1 VHRNRASV
9 DSIFRV
15 FVNARNFRCGRIEPA
30 YICHAMKSPDEL
42 KVFFRRRWE
51 AAAKREACL
60 LGGAD
65 AWPIVA
71 SIGRPKPKTMASDLG
86 AVKRHVDKWRDIKIG
101 EVVWEVTNF
110 RATSGPVEMP
120 IYWKI
125 RQPTE
130 WVAVCDDR
138 SIRAEFES
146 MSAFFEETDACFHS
160 LLVSRRSLWRDKS
173 IDEILQATRLAMALK
188 PLCADNKPL
197 RTLSLEGIDTKFFE
211 RNSRLITA
219 LLDVRFDGEVSRI
232 GLETFLGAISDG
244 DHWLLVTD
252 LDGSLLPF
260 RKQRVRS
267 SELKDTS
274 LPGKRVLIVENESCQ
289 HQLPDVPETVAVLGA
304 GFDLGWVK
312 GRCLQSKR
320 IGYWG
325 DIDTWG
331 LQFLATAR
339 QSLAHIDALMMT
351 PEIYEQNL
359 EAAVP
364 EPIIAGTEVPAGLN
378 NIEQAL
384 YKRIMNEPRGRL
396 EQEFLPGAVVREA
409 IQRWCDC

>member
-1 VHRNRASV
+1 
-9 DSIFRV
+9 
-15 FVNARNFRCGRIEPA
+15 
-30 YICHAMKSPDEL
+30 MKSPPEL
-42 KVFFRRRWE
+42 KMFFRRRWHG
-51 AAAKREACL
+51 AVMREACL

-71 SIGRPKPKTMASDLG
+71 SIGRPKPKIMASDLG
-86 AVKRHVDKWRDIKIG
+86 AVKRHIEEWRAIDIG
-101 EVVWEVTNF
+101 EVVWEAISY
-110 RATSGPVEMP
+110 RATLGPVEIP
-120 IYWKI
+120 IYWSI

-130 WVAVCDDR
+130 WVAACDDR

-146 MSAFFEETDACFHS
+146 MAVFFRKTDVRFHS
-160 LLVSRRSLWRDKS
+160 LLVTRRSLWRDKA

-188 PLCADNKPL
+188 PLCADNRPL

-219 LLDVRFDGEVSRI
+219 LLDVLYDGEVSRI
-232 GLETFLGAISDG
+232 GLETFLGAISEG

-267 SELKDTS
+267 SELRDTP
-274 LPGKRVLIVENESCQ
+274 LPGKRILIVENESCQ

-304 GFDLGWVK
+304 GFDLEWVK
-312 GRCLQSKR
+312 GRWLQSKQV
-320 IGYWG
+320 GYWG

-339 QSLAHIDALMMT
+339 QRLPHVDALMMT
-351 PEIYEQNL
+351 QEIYEQYS
-359 EAAVP
+359 EGAVL
-364 EPIIAGTEVPAGLN
+364 EPIVAGSNVPAGLN
-378 NIEQAL
+378 DNERAL
-384 YKRIMNEPRGRL
+384 YGRILNEPRGRL
-396 EQEFLPGAVVREA
+396 EQEFLPVTVVRDA
-409 IQRWCDC
+409 IQRWCNC

>member
-1 VHRNRASV
+1 
-9 DSIFRV
+9 
-15 FVNARNFRCGRIEPA
+15 
-30 YICHAMKSPDEL
+30 MKSPDEL
-42 KVFFRRRWE
+42 KIVFRRRWE
-51 AAAKREACL
+51 AAAKREAYL

-86 AVKRHVDKWRDIKIG
+86 AVKRHVDEWRSVNIG
-101 EVVWEVTNF
+101 EVVWEVTSF
-110 RATSGPVEMP
+110 RAASAPVEMP
-120 IYWKI
+120 LYWRI

-130 WVAVCDDR
+130 WVAACDDR
-138 SIRAEFES
+138 AIRAEFES
-146 MSAFFEETDACFHS
+146 MSVFFEETDACFHS
-160 LLVSRRSLWRDKS
+160 LLVSKRYLWRDKA
-173 IDEILQATRLAMALK
+173 IGEILQATRLALALK
-188 PLCADNKPL
+188 PLCANGKPL
-197 RTLSLEGIDTKFFE
+197 RTLSVEGIDTKFFE

-244 DHWLLVTD
+244 DHWLLLTD

-267 SELKDTS
+267 SELKNTR
-274 LPGKRVLIVENESCQ
+274 LPGKRLLIVENESCQ
-289 HQLPDVPETVAVLGA
+289 YHLPDVPETVAVLGA

-312 GRCLQSKR
+312 ASWLQSKQ

-339 QSLAHIDALMMT
+339 QSLAHIDSLMMT
-351 PEIYEQNL
+351 PEIYEQNQD
-359 EAAVP
+359 AAVP
-364 EPIIAGTEVPAGLN
+364 EPIVAGTQTPAGLN
-378 NIEQAL
+378 DIEQAL
-384 YKRIMNEPRGRL
+384 YKRILKESRGRL
-396 EQEFLPGAVVREA
+396 EQEFLPLAVVHEA
-409 IQRWCDC
+409 IRCWCDC